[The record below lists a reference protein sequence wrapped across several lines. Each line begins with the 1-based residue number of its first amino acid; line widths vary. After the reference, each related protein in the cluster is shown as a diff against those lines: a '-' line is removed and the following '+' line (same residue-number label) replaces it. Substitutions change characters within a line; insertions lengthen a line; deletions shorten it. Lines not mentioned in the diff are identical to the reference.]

1 MSVLIRSNPSIY
13 LHCLRN
19 YVIAH
24 NLLFA
29 LRFARAGT
37 LAGTFHTRLGV
48 LLWVLLCLCLG
59 ILLFLAWRVGSLV
72 ARDCLRDLT
81 FVHRIYN
88 RRGRSY
94 YCIITR
100 ELSNGV

>member
-1 MSVLIRSNPSIY
+1 M
-13 LHCLRN
+13 
-19 YVIAH
+19 H

-37 LAGTFHTRLGV
+37 LAGTFYTLLGV

-59 ILLFLAWRVGSLV
+59 ILLSLAWRVGSLV

-81 FVHRIYN
+81 FMRRIYN
-88 RRGRSY
+88 SRGRGY
-94 YCIITR
+94 YYIITKK
-100 ELSNGV
+100 LSNEV